1 MTSSPT
7 SWFVLNGGAVVA
19 EGIAQV
25 SRAWDLIKSPPRSIS
40 TENHDDVDRE
50 DLYAWD

>member
-1 MTSSPT
+1 MSITYAHI
-7 SWFVLNGGAVVA
+7 N
-19 EGIAQV
+19 
-25 SRAWDLIKSPPRSIS
+25 KSPPRSIS